1 MKDPDELRAH
11 IERRR
16 LNPDSEDLTV
26 VELKD
31 GRVLER
37 HVIPQRIHGKCVG
50 SVITFRDITERVR
63 YEEKMMFNHLV
74 LENSGP
80 MFWIDRAKLV
90 VTYANPAACQH
101 LGYPL
106 DELLG
111 MEITDFDVDFTPAD
125 MPALDEALKRSN
137 KPVSFET
144 RHRRKDGTI
153 RNVEVTSFLT
163 EAAERAMYIVTVK
176 DVTRQKR
183 AEQEKKRQQ
192 ATLESLI
199 NSIPDRI
206 FYKDLRRPLPGLQHC
221 LCRRRWASRSEEIS
235 RLTAPRPV
243 RQGNVADEMLR
254 ARQAVDGRC
263 CASSRTSS
271 GSPTRTAS
279 ACCSK
284 RRSLPCGTRRANS
297 QGLHGHQPQHHRAQ
311 ENRGGSAPRQGDRP
325 KKPRA

>member
-1 MKDPDELRAH
+1 MSTLDAASDGILTLQFSDESMYYNIRFVELWGIPEDELGDLDLKRLIEFQLSRVKDPDEWHAH
-11 IERRR
+11 VERRR
-16 LNPDSEDLTV
+16 LNPDAEDLNV

-80 MFWIDRAKLV
+80 MFWIDRAKLA

-101 LGYPL
+101 LGYPI

-111 MEITDFDVDFTPAD
+111 MGISEFDVNFTPAD
-125 MPALDEALKRSN
+125 VPALDEALKRSN
-137 KPVSFET
+137 KPVTFES

-176 DVTRQKR
+176 DITRQKR

-199 NSIPDRI
+199 NSISDLI
-206 FYKDLRRPLPGLQHC
+206 FYKDRDGRYMGC
-221 LCRRRWASRSEEIS
+221 NTAYARWSASRC
-235 RLTAPRPV
+235 T
-243 RQGNVADEMLR
+243 
-254 ARQAVDGRC
+254 
-263 CASSRTSS
+263 
-271 GSPTRTAS
+271 
-279 ACCSK
+279 K
-284 RRSLPCGTRRANS
+284 
-297 QGLHGHQPQHHRAQ
+297 
-311 ENRGGSAPRQGDRP
+311 
-325 KKPRA
+325 